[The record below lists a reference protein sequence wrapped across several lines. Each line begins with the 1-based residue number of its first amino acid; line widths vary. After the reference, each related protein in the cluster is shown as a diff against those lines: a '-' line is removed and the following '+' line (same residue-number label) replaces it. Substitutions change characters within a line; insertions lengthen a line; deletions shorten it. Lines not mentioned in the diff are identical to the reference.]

1 MAQRQLSRTLP
12 KNFTF
17 PSLYD
22 EPKTP
27 ERPSVRAEVPPPPR
41 HSFSS
46 CRLPRNRVRSGTDVC
61 ARMDLDI
68 FQFQGLPD
76 VPLPS
81 IEVAPNVNLESP
93 APEERVEDDRYLA
106 PPRKRMEFKTP
117 PAQILGAPQ
126 DSYETSNPWVSWE
139 LTPARHEISRPG
151 SSCSNLSDSSVESI
165 DTLSSRCSVGGS
177 CTSVESDLCDSN
189 FPLEFPKEQ
198 EMSSPTLPKKQM
210 VKRASTKDKSW
221 TREMDNHLWNTYQLY
236 LQDPT
241 LTPFKMTPGS
251 IPPLGVT
258 SRVTRRAAKSWEKK
272 NTRFTQTLHTQ
283 ASDRSGSST
292 PKAIDGKS
300 SPPWPKS
307 DAKTRKRLKL
317 LCRRKF
323 SIAPHYQRIM
333 QSRTPEP
340 PTNMS
345 RWKDSH
351 ETYATRDLGI
361 SLVSAHNPTPL
372 AQLAEETVTNEHN
385 TEWFNQPV
393 QNPLEPQPNLAQP
406 QPSNQFLNV
415 ETSQPP
421 RLGSPFV
428 YNTWGPGESSRPVKD
443 RPTAI
448 RRETVHVPGR
458 RLRRAAHF
466 NMTPADQDDVFSSP
480 AYGDKDP
487 SEEEVHRRL
496 NHYIR
501 DKKFQ
506 DIGHGRVRIRSR
518 GATTSGAVGSRDV
531 NQLFSPPSSLAS
543 SQLES
548 EDTTPVSKTTPM
560 KQPFPNL
567 GENIKRL
574 GSPFKVEGGFKR
586 RETPGRMIRH
596 APSLSDPF
604 SRGIPSYPGPMENP
618 SPIQEQT
625 AAPEPLPAFLN
636 PFEEG
641 LSDAERIRRQILS
654 MPSTRH

>member
-27 ERPSVRAEVPPPPR
+27 ERPSAHAEVPPPPR

-68 FQFQGLPD
+68 FQFRGSAD
-76 VPLPS
+76 EPLPS
-81 IEVAPNVNLESP
+81 IEVAPNVSFESP
-93 APEERVEDDRYLA
+93 APEEPTDERYLA

-117 PAQILGAPQ
+117 PAQILGSQP
-126 DSYETSNPWVSWE
+126 DSYETTNPWVSWD
-139 LTPARHEISRPG
+139 LTPAGKEISRPG

-165 DTLSSRCSVGGS
+165 DTLSSRHSVGGS

-189 FPLEFPKEQ
+189 FPLEFPKEP
-198 EMSSPTLPKKQM
+198 EMSSPTLPKKHK

-221 TREMDNHLWNTYQLY
+221 SRDMDNHLWNTYQLY

-258 SRVTRRAAKSWEKK
+258 SRVARRAAKTWEKK
-272 NTRFTQTLHTQ
+272 HTRITQNIFTQ

-300 SPPWPKS
+300 STLWPKS

-345 RWKDSH
+345 RWK
-351 ETYATRDLGI
+351 EQEPYATRELGI
-361 SLVSAHNPTPL
+361 SLASAHNPTPL
-372 AQLAEETVTNEHN
+372 VQLAEEPAPEPMA
-385 TEWFNQPV
+385 EWFNQPV
-393 QNPLEPQPNLAQP
+393 QNPFEPQPNLAQS

-415 ETSQPP
+415 DPIQIP

-428 YNTWGPGESSRPVKD
+428 YNTWGPGDATRPVKD

-448 RRETVHVPGR
+448 RRETIHVPGR
-458 RLRRAAHF
+458 RLRRTPHF

-487 SEEEVHRRL
+487 SEQEVHRRL

-531 NQLFSPPSSLAS
+531 SQLFSPPSSLAS

-548 EDTTPVSKTTPM
+548 EDTTPVSKTPM
-560 KQPFPNL
+560 KHPFPSL

-586 RETPGRMIRH
+586 REGPGRMIRH

-604 SRGIPSYPGPMENP
+604 SRGIPSYPGPAENT
-618 SPIQEQT
+618 SPMQGQAKT
-625 AAPEPLPAFLN
+625 PEPLPAFRN

-641 LSDAERIRRQILS
+641 LSDAERIRRQILN
-654 MPSTRH
+654 MPSTRQ